1 MRQQRRRREAGGVGG
16 EGGWHTGLAMA
27 KNMTAA
33 AAAKATVEPVSQ
45 AAQVVAATDAN
56 D

>member
-1 MRQQRRRREAGGVGG
+1 MRQQRRRREAGRGG
-16 EGGWHTGLAMA
+16 GGGCHTGLAMA

-45 AAQVVAATDAN
+45 AAQVVAASDAN

>member
-1 MRQQRRRREAGGVGG
+1 
-16 EGGWHTGLAMA
+16 MA

-33 AAAKATVEPVSQ
+33 AEATVEPVSQ
-45 AAQVVAATDAN
+45 AAQVVAASDEN